1 MIDNVKRLTRKL
13 FITGALLCAGSTLAS
28 AQGVEMKNLTDSA
41 SYAMGINYVYT
52 SIIPALQDAASKGLE
67 LNPALIG
74 VAVFDVLSGRTP
86 AMNDSVT
93 QMTLVEFQTASQGII
108 AKIAADNLKRGQ
120 DFLAANKKVSGVVT
134 TPSGLQYQVTSP
146 GVGTAPD
153 ADDKVTVRYKGQL
166 IDGTVFD
173 QTPPDRTAE
182 FAANR
187 VIKGWTEGLQLMK
200 PGAKFRFF
208 IPAELAYGMQGAGGS
223 IGPNETL
230 IFDVELIAVT
240 PN

>member
-1 MIDNVKRLTRKL
+1 MIDNVKRMTGRL
-13 FITGALLCAGSTLAS
+13 FIAGALFCAASTLAS
-28 AQGVEMKNLTDSA
+28 AQVVMTNLNDSA

-52 SIIPALQDAASKGLE
+52 SIIPALQDAESKGLK
-67 LNPALIG
+67 LNPVMIG
-74 VAVFDVLSGRTP
+74 AAVFDVLTGRTP

-93 QMTLVEFQTASQGII
+93 QMTLVQFQTVSQGII
-108 AKIAADNLKRGQ
+108 AKIASDNLKRGQ
-120 DFLAANKKVSGVVT
+120 DFLDANKKVSGVVT
-134 TPSGLQYQVTSP
+134 TPSGLQYSVSSP
-146 GVGTAPD
+146 GVGMAPD
-153 ADDKVTVRYKGQL
+153 ANDKVTVRYKGQL

-182 FAANR
+182 FEANR

-200 PGAKFRFF
+200 PGAKYRFF
-208 IPAELAYGMQGAGGS
+208 IPSELAYGMQGAGGS

-230 IFDVELIAVT
+230 IFDVELVAVT